1 MNIKH
6 AYDEQLYPIT
16 FRAEEAKLLGN
27 HLASRDSVEL
37 IGMKRIGI
45 SNFLR
50 FFLNHKAIVKNYI
63 DPSQKHLF
71 ITVDLND
78 LIEMEILPF
87 WRLMLK
93 RIVDT
98 VNAHPE
104 FETLKKQVNDQFL
117 KSIQISDLFFTV
129 DTVRQTLKEIVAA
142 GYMPILFFIRFD
154 RLQEVVTPELF
165 SNLQGIVEAT
175 GQQLAYVF
183 TSYRDLYELS
193 PKVFHKPAL
202 AAFSHKIYLK
212 PAKIEDMRIIM
223 ETLLKKYNL
232 TLDEDVKEEI
242 LNNCGGHVQYVQLSL
257 IIVNEM
263 LKKSKKLPSD
273 FIKII
278 AEEERMSLQSE
289 ELYGTLKPEEQQA
302 LLKIYNQESLNAEEE
317 KHAAYLWNTGYIKS
331 NGSHHVFSPF
341 FASYLQNME
350 RYHSK
355 SKVSVGLTK
364 KEQMLYDVLKNHMDE
379 ICEREDIIQ
388 AVWPECNEIGVSD
401 WALDRLVSRLR
412 GKMKLQEESAEIQ
425 TIKTRGFKLV
435 SHA

>member
-1 MNIKH
+1 MNIKQ
-6 AYDEQLYPIT
+6 ASDEQLYPIS

-50 FFLNHKAIVKNYI
+50 FFLNQHDIVKSYI
-63 DPSQKHLF
+63 DPSQRHIF

-98 VNAHPE
+98 VNAQPE

-142 GYMPILFFIRFD
+142 GYVPTLFFIRFD

-193 PKVFHKPAL
+193 PEVFHKPAL

-212 PAKIEDMRIIM
+212 PAKVEDMRIIM

-232 TLDEDVKEEI
+232 SLDENVKEDI
-242 LNNCGGHVQYVQLSL
+242 LENCGGHVQYVQLSL
-257 IIVNEM
+257 IILNEM
-263 LKKSKKLPSD
+263 LKKSKKLPVD
-273 FIKII
+273 FIKKIV
-278 AEEERMSLQSE
+278 EDERMTLQSE
-289 ELYGTLKPEEQQA
+289 ELYGTLKPDEQQA
-302 LLKIYNQESLNAEEE
+302 LLKIYNKENLNTEDE

-331 NGSHHVFSPF
+331 NGSEHVFSPF
-341 FASYLQNME
+341 FAAHLQNME
-350 RYHSK
+350 RNRNK
-355 SKVSVGLTK
+355 PKTSVGLTK
-364 KEQMLYDVLKNHMDE
+364 KEQMLYDVLKAHQDS

-412 GKMKLQEESAEIQ
+412 NKMKLQEDETEIQ

-435 SHA
+435 SRA

>member
-1 MNIKH
+1 M
-6 AYDEQLYPIT
+6 
-16 FRAEEAKLLGN
+16 GN

-50 FFLNHKAIVKNYI
+50 FFLNHQDIVKTYI
-63 DPSQKHLF
+63 DPAQRHLF

-104 FETLKKQVNDQFL
+104 FESLKKQVNDQFL

-129 DTVRQTLKEIVAA
+129 DTVRQTLKEIVTA
-142 GYMPILFFIRFD
+142 GYIPTLFFIRFD

-175 GQQLAYVF
+175 GQKLAYVF
-183 TSYRDLYELS
+183 TSYRELYELS
-193 PKVFHKPAL
+193 PNVFHKPAL

-212 PAKIEDMRIIM
+212 PAQHEDMRIIM

-232 TLDEDVKEEI
+232 TLEESAKEEI
-242 LNNCGGHVQYVQLSL
+242 LKNCGGHVQYVQLSL

-263 LKKSKKLPSD
+263 LKKSKKLPAD
-273 FIKII
+273 FIKKV

-289 ELYGTLKPEEQQA
+289 ELYGTLKSDEQRI
-302 LLKIYNQESLNAEEE
+302 LMKVYHKENLSDDDKKNG
-317 KHAAYLWNTGYIKS
+317 AYLWNTGYINS
-331 NGSHHVFSPF
+331 NGSNTVFSPF
-341 FASYLQNME
+341 FASYLENME
-350 RYHSK
+350 KYHSK
-355 SKVSVGLTK
+355 AKVSVGLTK
-364 KEQMLYDVLKNHMDE
+364 KEQMLFDVLKQHENE

-412 GKMKLQEESAEIQ
+412 GKMKTQEEDVEIQ
-425 TIKTRGFKLV
+425 TIKTRGFKLL
-435 SHA
+435 SRA